1 VVIDMVSREADNITA
16 LRAMDGA
23 GLLSD
28 GTDGTPVRKII
39 QIYAKEAMKIFGDR
53 LKAVILYGSY
63 ARGDFDSESDI
74 DIMVLLDLPEE
85 QMAEARKKMRCIADA
100 LDLKYD
106 CVISSIFQSYDSFEC
121 YKSVSPFYQ
130 NVERDGVL
138 C

>member
-1 VVIDMVSREADNITA
+1 MVNKETGDSIALREAYDV
-16 LRAMDGA
+16 

-28 GTDGTPVRKII
+28 DTSGIPVRQII

-74 DIMVLLDLPEE
+74 DIMVLLDLPAE
-85 QMAEARKKMRCIADA
+85 QMAEARKKMRSVADV

-106 CVISSIFQSYDSFEC
+106 CVISSTFQSYDSFES

-130 NVERDGVL
+130 NVERDGVIVG
-138 C
+138 

>member
-1 VVIDMVSREADNITA
+1 MISREAGDITS
-16 LRAMDGA
+16 LRTAGDA

-28 GTDGTPVRKII
+28 NPGGIPIRQIM
-39 QIYAKEAMKIFGDR
+39 QIYAKEAMKVFGDR

-74 DIMVLLDLPEE
+74 DIMVLLDLPDE
-85 QMAEARKKMRCIADA
+85 QMAEARKKMRRIADD

-106 CVISSIFQSYDSFEC
+106 CVISSIFQSYDSFEN
-121 YKSVSPFYQ
+121 YKSASPFYQ

-138 C
+138 VG

>member
-1 VVIDMVSREADNITA
+1 MINIQA
-16 LRAMDGA
+16 ANDI

-28 GTDGTPVRKII
+28 GSEGTPVRQII

-85 QMAEARKKMRCIADA
+85 QMAEARKKMRCIADD

>member
-1 VVIDMVSREADNITA
+1 VVIDMVSREADNVTT

-23 GLLSD
+23 GLLSE
-28 GTDGTPVRKII
+28 GTPVRQII

-85 QMAEARKKMRCIADA
+85 QMAEARKKMRRIADD

-106 CVISSIFQSYDSFEC
+106 CVISSIFQSYDCFEN
-121 YKSVSPFYQ
+121 YKAVSPFYQ
-130 NVERDGVL
+130 NVEKDGVL
-138 C
+138 VG

>member
-1 VVIDMVSREADNITA
+1 MVSREAEDMTI
-16 LRAMDGA
+16 LRANNDIE
-23 GLLSD
+23 LLSD
-28 GTDGTPVRKII
+28 DTGETPVRQII
-39 QIYAKEAMKIFGDR
+39 QIYAKEAMKIFRDK

-85 QMAEARKKMRCIADA
+85 QMAEARKKMRHIADN

-106 CVISSIFQSYDSFEC
+106 CVISSVFQSYDSFEN

-130 NVERDGVL
+130 NIERDGVL
-138 C
+138 IG